1 MTEINSNLNTEY
13 KEIIKVVSVRDMTP
27 EETKRLT
34 YIEEKMTENMR
45 SHALACIDEYN
56 KLLCR
61 LDELNEEDTQWFNIL
76 GKMYD
81 ESMKYVNKT

>member
-13 KEIIKVVSVRDMTP
+13 NEIIKVVSVRDMTP
-27 EETKRLT
+27 EETKRIV
-34 YIEEKMTENMR
+34 YIEKKMTENMMY
-45 SHALACIDEYN
+45 HALTCIDEYN

-61 LDELNEEDTQWFNIL
+61 LDELNEEDTQRFRLL
-76 GKMYD
+76 GEMFD